1 MPSPPALSPSAVV
14 GDALSLYGRFWK
26 HFAGVGV
33 TIFFTVAIA
42 ALLLSFAGAAGLVIA
57 SVISLAGSIVLTG
70 ALVTAVADA
79 RDGRIDL
86 SVGETISRAWP
97 FILPLLGAG
106 ILASI
111 GLLIGFILLIIPGL
125 ILMTF
130 WFVLGPCIVLE
141 RTGVLDAFSA
151 SRRYVRGHAWTVFGV
166 ALLSLLVVVIAGAV
180 VGVVLAWL
188 PVWLSQFLTTLVQ
201 GAVFAPF
208 YAIVVTLTYF
218 SLADARA
225 PEPPASTS

>member
-1 MPSPPALSPSAVV
+1 MSSPAALSPSAII
-14 GDALSLYGRFWK
+14 GDALSMYGRFWR

-33 TIFFTVAIA
+33 TIFFAVAVA

-70 ALVTAVADA
+70 ALVTAVSDA

-86 SVGETISRAWP
+86 SIGETISRAWP

-106 ILASI
+106 ILASV
-111 GLLIGFILLIIPGL
+111 GLLVGFILLIIPGL
-125 ILMTF
+125 ILMTL
-130 WFVLGPCIVLE
+130 WLVIGPCIVLE

-151 SRRYVRGHAWTVFGV
+151 STRYVRGNAWSVFGV
-166 ALLSLLVVVIAGAV
+166 ALLALLVVVIAGAV
-180 VGVVLAWL
+180 VGVILAWL

-218 SLADARA
+218 ALSGARDDAA
-225 PEPPASTS
+225 TASRD